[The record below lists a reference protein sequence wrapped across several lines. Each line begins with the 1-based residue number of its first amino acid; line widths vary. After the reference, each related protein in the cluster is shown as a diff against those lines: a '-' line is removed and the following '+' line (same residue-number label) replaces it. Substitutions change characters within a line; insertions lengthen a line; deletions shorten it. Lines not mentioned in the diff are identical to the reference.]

1 MVSEEYVCGYYG
13 KWHLGDQ
20 PDFLPAQ
27 HGFDSYFGLPYR
39 NDIVPDL
46 SLDLST
52 GRRNFP
58 PLSLM
63 QNEDVIQLDPNQAW
77 LTNRYTAEVFA
88 LYDLDDA
95 EPTTG

>member
-1 MVSEEYVCGYYG
+1 MVPRRPAR
-13 KWHLGDQ
+13 L
-20 PDFLPAQ
+20 LPAQ

-52 GRRNFP
+52 GRRHFP

-77 LTNRYTAEVFA
+77 LTNRYTAEA
-88 LYDLDDA
+88 LRFIWL
-95 EPTTG
+95 G